1 MKFGSIEIIDN
12 NGWNLNE
19 VIPEWDWKVEESNLK
34 IPPEFG
40 VGIKTRYNGE
50 DFTFKH
56 VFNETPVVKLIVTT
70 WRGISTNAI
79 HYYGSL
85 QITFPEMEKDNQP
98 GHIVNLYGVS
108 EIPMFSNN
116 KITLTRVLEQSE
128 IDDDPIR
135 HEYFDAGDNVSSF
148 YTPASVIKRGKE
160 MFENI
165 FGKGW
170 VLKIDEL
177 H

>member
-56 VFNETPVVKLIVTT
+56 VFNETPVVKLTVTT

-108 EIPMFSNN
+108 EIPMFSN

-128 IDDDPIR
+128 LMMILR
-135 HEYFDAGDNVSSF
+135 HEYFIGDKPVHF
-148 YTPASVIKRGKE
+148 YGKCNKE
-160 MFENI
+160 RKEVFENI
-165 FGKGW
+165 FGAGS
-170 VLKIDEL
+170 
-177 H
+177 